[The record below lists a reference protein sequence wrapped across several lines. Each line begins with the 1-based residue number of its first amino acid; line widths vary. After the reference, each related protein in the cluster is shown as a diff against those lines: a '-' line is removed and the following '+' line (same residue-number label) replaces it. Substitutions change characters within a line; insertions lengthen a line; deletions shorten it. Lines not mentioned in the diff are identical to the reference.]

1 MTREHL
7 QDFVD
12 CYCSGH
18 IGDRK
23 ETYDAENNPNGR
35 WRKFSES
42 EVKLREDLNFKWLDF
57 TEDDER
63 TVNEML
69 SEIQSK
75 VNGMNEAVAQLKE
88 LLKGIED

>member
-1 MTREHL
+1 M
-7 QDFVD
+7 
-12 CYCSGH
+12 
-18 IGDRK
+18 
-23 ETYDAENNPNGR
+23 
-35 WRKFSES
+35 
-42 EVKLREDLNFKWLDF
+42 NFKWLDF
-57 TEDDER
+57 TENDER